1 MNRLKFDFRVYVLVT
16 SLQPLKVYLC
26 REGLARFCTEPY
38 KRPTTRNLHKCVVVA
53 GRTSCVSFTDIAP
66 VLQSVHALD

>member
-38 KRPTTRNLHKCVVVA
+38 KRPTTRNLHKCVVV
-53 GRTSCVSFTDIAP
+53 
-66 VLQSVHALD
+66 